1 MCERDFLFFSSLS
14 TSPPRITFIRI
25 YPGNID
31 IIDIIDK
38 ARQYNMDMTWQ
49 SRIQDNTAGVVNVY
63 MII

>member
-31 IIDIIDK
+31 IMDK
-38 ARQYNMDMTWQ
+38 ARQYNMDMAQ
-49 SRIQDNTAGVVNVY
+49 QDTGQHGNMARVVNVY
-63 MII
+63 MMI